1 MGSVE
6 LLQSSLRVT
15 PGIRYCDSAGELQAS
30 HHWTGPFPCP
40 TTSHLPGPE
49 AQNRDIAFLEL
60 LSESPFMA
68 LTQEGER

>member
-6 LLQSSLRVT
+6 LLQPSLMVT
-15 PGIRYCDSAGELQAS
+15 PGIRCWDRAGEPQAS
-30 HHWTGPFPCP
+30 HHWARPFPCP

-60 LSESPFMA
+60 LSESLFMG